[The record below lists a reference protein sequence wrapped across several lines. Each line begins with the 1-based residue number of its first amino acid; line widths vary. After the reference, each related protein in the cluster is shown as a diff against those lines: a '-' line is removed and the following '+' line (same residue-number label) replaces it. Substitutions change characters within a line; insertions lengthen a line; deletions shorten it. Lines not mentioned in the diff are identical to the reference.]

1 MVAPPTAAVGPAAVP
16 LVAQRLPNERG
27 CVRRRRMGRG
37 GQCVGRSVQKEVYGE
52 VEVVSDGGA
61 CVDEVRVGMAAK
73 HPEQRREE
81 VERRQMQRRLEG
93 RRCGYLPGQGG
104 YAKTAIGP
112 DQEPGTER
120 R

>member
-1 MVAPPTAAVGPAAVP
+1 M
-16 LVAQRLPNERG
+16 
-27 CVRRRRMGRG
+27 
-37 GQCVGRSVQKEVYGE
+37 
-52 VEVVSDGGA
+52 EVVSDGGA
-61 CVDEVRVGMAAK
+61 CVDEERVGMAAK

-104 YAKTAIGP
+104 YAKTALGP
-112 DQEPGTER
+112 DREPGTGR